1 MKAFMLA
8 AGLGKR
14 LLPLTQD
21 KPKPLL
27 EVGGIPL
34 IQRNLLKLKESNISE
49 VVINVHYLG
58 EQIINFL
65 GDGSDYEMKISY
77 SIEKDLLGTGGGIR
91 KSIHHFEDPFIVLSS
106 DTWSDFDFK
115 HLSLNKDKLAHMI
128 LVPNPKTNS
137 YGDVSLKGDLIS
149 GDKSEETFTFSG
161 ISIMSPEIFL
171 NYSKDQAVSHLWN
184 DFLSVAASKDLVT
197 GEVYEGNYENLNTIE
212 DIERLDGLLS
222 EE

>member
-8 AGLGKR
+8 AGLGK

-65 GDGSDYEMKISY
+65 GDGSDYEMRFLILLKKIYWHWRCIRNLFIISK
-77 SIEKDLLGTGGGIR
+77 ILL
-91 KSIHHFEDPFIVLSS
+91 
-106 DTWSDFDFK
+106 
-115 HLSLNKDKLAHMI
+115 
-128 LVPNPKTNS
+128 
-137 YGDVSLKGDLIS
+137 
-149 GDKSEETFTFSG
+149 
-161 ISIMSPEIFL
+161 
-171 NYSKDQAVSHLWN
+171 
-184 DFLSVAASKDLVT
+184 
-197 GEVYEGNYENLNTIE
+197 
-212 DIERLDGLLS
+212 
-222 EE
+222 

>member
-65 GDGSDYEMKISY
+65 GDGSDYVMTISY
-77 SIEKDLLGTGGGIR
+77 SIEKIYL
-91 KSIHHFEDPFIVLSS
+91 VL
-106 DTWSDFDFK
+106 
-115 HLSLNKDKLAHMI
+115 
-128 LVPNPKTNS
+128 
-137 YGDVSLKGDLIS
+137 
-149 GDKSEETFTFSG
+149 E
-161 ISIMSPEIFL
+161 
-171 NYSKDQAVSHLWN
+171 
-184 DFLSVAASKDLVT
+184 AA
-197 GEVYEGNYENLNTIE
+197 
-212 DIERLDGLLS
+212 
-222 EE
+222 